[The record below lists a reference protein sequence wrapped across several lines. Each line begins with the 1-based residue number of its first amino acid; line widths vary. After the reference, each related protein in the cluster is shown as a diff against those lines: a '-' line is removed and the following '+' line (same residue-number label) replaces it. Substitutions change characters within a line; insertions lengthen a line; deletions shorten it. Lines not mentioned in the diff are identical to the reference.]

1 MSKRNNTKTT
11 ETLTL
16 SERIAHI
23 EAARAEFAA
32 RCDKLAAASIERDE
46 RVTRLMGW

>member
-1 MSKRNNTKTT
+1 MSKRNNTKPT
-11 ETLTL
+11 ETL
-16 SERIAHI
+16 SERIARI

-32 RCDKLAAASIERDE
+32 RCDKLVAASLERDE